1 METNC
6 APEKKMKSTPDN
18 EKISFNNFNN
28 SFNYDI
34 CTE

>member
-6 APEKKMKSTPDN
+6 APEKKLKSTPDH

-28 SFNYDI
+28 SFNYNI
-34 CTE
+34 CPK